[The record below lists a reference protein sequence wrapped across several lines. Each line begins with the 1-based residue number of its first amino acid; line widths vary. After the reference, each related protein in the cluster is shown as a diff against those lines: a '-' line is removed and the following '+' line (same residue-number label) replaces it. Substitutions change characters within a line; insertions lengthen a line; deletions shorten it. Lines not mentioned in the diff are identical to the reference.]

1 MRLHPILMLPCL
13 LLTIP
18 GCGQGGPASWTA
30 PVVLDLAPV
39 RCPEPDP
46 RIEAEFRRTTPRPE
60 GPLSKDDVRRW
71 IDTLELSERRKNAR
85 GQQVIEELERCR
97 NAAQS
102 AVTS

>member
-1 MRLHPILMLPCL
+1 MLPFL

-18 GCGQGGPASWTA
+18 GCGPEGPVSWTA
-30 PVVLDLAPV
+30 PVVVDLTPV
-39 RCPEPDP
+39 RCPELDQKTV
-46 RIEAEFRRTTPRPE
+46 AEFRRTTPRPA
-60 GPLSKDDVRRW
+60 GPLNKDDVRKW

-85 GQQVIEELERCR
+85 GQQVIEEFERCR